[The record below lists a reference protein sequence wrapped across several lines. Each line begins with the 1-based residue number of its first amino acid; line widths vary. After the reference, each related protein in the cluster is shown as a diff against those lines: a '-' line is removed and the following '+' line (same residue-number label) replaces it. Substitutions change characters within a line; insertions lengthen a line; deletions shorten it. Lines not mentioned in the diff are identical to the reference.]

1 MYVSIQELATYLGVT
16 EDYIVEQIQ
25 LGHIK
30 AVFDGKQFL
39 LNKEQF
45 SWHKEQLDI
54 KRKQLLME
62 LEEPLP
68 EDWDAKDE
76 D

>member
-1 MYVSIQELATYLGVT
+1 MYVKVAELAAYLNLSEGYVY
-16 EDYIVEQIQ
+16 DQIK

-30 AVFDGKQFL
+30 AVFDGKEYL
-39 LNKEQF
+39 INKEQF
-45 SWHKEQLDI
+45 IWHKEQLDL
-54 KRKQLLME
+54 KRIQLAQE
-62 LEEPLP
+62 QQEPLP